1 MISFFCPCLMNLIAV
16 VSFPIFYLVV
26 YKKKIMVMQ
35 FLMPL
40 IDEKTD
46 TGYMI
51 LSAVHVGL
59 IFFGSFGNY
68 GGDMY
73 LFLFVTNLT
82 LIKDIFCVKLK
93 ELNEVVLKKNEY
105 EQMRVMLFD
114 LVTWHQ
120 KYQKYVSIRRIRKKQ
135 SS

>member
-1 MISFFCPCLMNLIAV
+1 MTVIAV
-16 VSFPIFYLVV
+16 VSFPVFYLLV
-26 YKKKIMVMQ
+26 YQKKIMVMQ

-46 TGYMI
+46 SGFMM

-59 IFFGSFGNY
+59 ILFGSLGNY

-82 LIKDIFCVKLK
+82 LIKDIFCIKLN
-93 ELNEVVLKKNEY
+93 ELNEVALKRTES
-105 EQMRVMLFD
+105 EQMRLRLFD
-114 LVTWHQ
+114 LVAWHQ
-120 KYQKYVSIRRIRKKQ
+120 KYHKFVWIFIKYNTF
-135 SS
+135 